1 MASKLGQAILH
12 ISMTG
17 VRQIQNGATTVQASM
32 QKLGAAATQV
42 GSALTSASRGLRNF
56 SLVVAAA
63 LTPIVLLG
71 GKFQQAMQD
80 VKAVMK
86 DASEASTEAAANFA
100 KLTAKAQELGETT
113 RFTATEVAE
122 AMKFMA
128 LAGLN
133 TEEVLAGVGEVLN
146 LAAAGNLELARASEI
161 AVDTMRAFNIEAS
174 NLARVT
180 DVIAVTAANTNT
192 SVEKLGFSFQL
203 SAPIAEAFGQSL
215 EETAAALGVL
225 ANAGIKG
232 SVSGAGLGQVLSQAS
247 KGTKKAQETLGKYGL
262 TIQDINPEIK
272 SLTEI
277 VETFEDANISATDT
291 LMIFGVRA
299 GRQMLALKN
308 QGSDAMKKIQGYI
321 EDATGAARTM
331 AEIRMDSVIGS
342 FTELKSIVQGLGI
355 TIFQTFQGVLQK
367 AIDKITGM
375 VRAFNEWAKAN
386 KDVVASFVKSIAIF
400 GAAAAALSV
409 VLGVAGAL
417 LTTLGALIP
426 AITLVV
432 VFWKAF
438 LIGAAA
444 LLVLLSPLVAI
455 IAVMVADFEFF
466 TEVLNVVA
474 KAVWAIGKAFLEG
487 LYLGLK
493 VVGTVMA
500 TVMKAVL
507 WAVGGWEGFY
517 VVIEGVAVVVKY
529 LTAIL
534 VGLTAILGG
543 TLISSIVLLTSPI
556 WGLAMAVGFLIGL
569 VKRLLIWFGLLA
581 DDSKKV
587 GQSFA
592 DMAASMGMSAEQM
605 NQLDWMQNSEGA
617 KRMGKEVRDAAA
629 FYDDLGKN
637 ASLTGTKLNE
647 LTKSWDEGG
656 KSVEGLTASL
666 EEQMAAMI
674 TLKRTISRLED
685 GDVKTSLKADLAT
698 REKQYE
704 VGVRTLRTAK
714 VLKIVVE
721 DTERTV
727 EEHIEAHERRIKLQE
742 ELVAL
747 KLTEM
752 NMAGDDAAARQ
763 KAAEAHE
770 AEKERLRGYVHDL
783 KVVNDHNQEYLEF
796 VRQMRNDGVLTSEE
810 ITAAWVDQRLA
821 QQELVAAQ
829 ESLAEGAEDY
839 ADLVKEI
846 HDADLEGLDKETS
859 KINDQKDSI
868 KEKLALRLEELRIIQ
883 LSYTKRLEELDA
895 IEDEVERQKEFNKLL
910 DEMERTYQQ
919 VAEVQDLMADNERQR
934 LEDLDEAAK
943 KEKEKKDKEIA
954 DEKKKKVELEK
965 SRKDFNRQLKIDEAK
980 RKGNRVEAAKLENEK
995 ILEQERAKM
1004 KKLGIVGEQARKNE
1018 ELLAAQARDRIQKA
1032 QEAMA
1037 KDADK
1042 KLGKKPDVAKNE
1054 ADLEK
1059 RVTDALLKQVDSVQK
1074 LILLYQGLYYI
1085 RFQQEALAMRAAD
1098 TAVRFQQNLE
1108 RLEQRR
1114 AKALGHGNDT
1124 EVKRLDAVIERM
1136 RTRGQLVNQ
1145 FAQKRAQEAQVAG
1158 AVGGAGGDPAI
1169 VQAKIDEVQK
1179 RVHQMQLAVR
1189 ASMIQV
1195 MNDFRAAPVHWVNAF
1210 LAGWTVESQ
1219 RMIAAVQATMAAI
1232 KHESKPTTHHSPSLV
1247 DIWNQNVEVASGGI
1261 DRMVNTLAKKGPQL
1275 GRLAPSHYMGLGGTA
1290 PSGGGGGGTTTNNND
1305 NRTVRMDINNNVDMD
1320 NVTRHIGKAISS
1332 ANMSVGEV

>member
-56 SLVVAAA
+56 SLAVAAA

-86 DASEASTEAAANFA
+86 DASEASTDAAANFA

-203 SAPIAEAFGQSL
+203 AAPIAEAFGQSL

-308 QGSDAMKKIQGYI
+308 QGSDAMKKIQGHI
-321 EDATGAARTM
+321 EGATGAARTM

-342 FTELKSIVQGLGI
+342 FTELKSIIQGLGI
-355 TIFQTFQGVLQK
+355 TIFQTFQGALQK
-367 AIDKITGM
+367 ALDKITGV
-375 VRAFNEWAKAN
+375 VRSFNEWAKAN
-386 KDVVASFVKSIAIF
+386 KDVVASFVKSVAIF

-417 LTTLGALIP
+417 LTALGALIP
-426 AITLVV
+426 VITLVV
-432 VFWKAF
+432 VFWEAF

-474 KAVWAIGKAFLEG
+474 KAVWDIGKAFLEG

-517 VVIEGVAVVVKY
+517 IVIEGVAIVVKY

-534 VGLTAILGG
+534 VGLAAILGG
-543 TLISSIVLLTSPI
+543 ALIGSIVALTSPI
-556 WGLAMAVGFLIGL
+556 WIVIGGLSFLLGLA
-569 VKRLLIWFGLLA
+569 KRLLVWFGLLA

-587 GQSFA
+587 GQSFS
-592 DMAASMGMSAEQM
+592 DMAASMGMTAEQM
-605 NQLDWMQNSEGA
+605 NQLDWMQHSDGA
-617 KRMGKEVRDAAA
+617 KRMGKEVRDAAS
-629 FYDDLGKN
+629 FYDDLGKS

-647 LTKSWDEGG
+647 LTESWEEGG
-656 KSVEGLTASL
+656 KSVEDLTASL
-666 EEQMAAMI
+666 DEQMMTMI
-674 TLKRTISRLED
+674 TLKRTINRLED
-685 GDVKTSLKADLAT
+685 GETKTLLEADLAN

-704 VGVRTLRTAK
+704 VGLKSLKVAKTLR
-714 VLKIVVE
+714 IVVQ

-727 EEHIEAHERRIKLQE
+727 KEQIEVHEYHIAQQEKEVKLART
-742 ELVAL
+742 AL
-747 KLTEM
+747 R
-752 NMAGDDAAARQ
+752 MAGDDLDARKEAADALAQ
-763 KAAEAHE
+763 AELTL
-770 AEKERLRGYVHDL
+770 KGYKTQL
-783 KVVNDHNQEYLEF
+783 QIVNDHNQEYLEF
-796 VRQMRNDGVLTSEE
+796 VRKMRNDGVLASEA
-810 ITAAWVDQRLA
+810 ITEAWVNQRLA
-821 QQELVAAQ
+821 QQELIAAQ
-829 ESLAEGAEDY
+829 EELAEGAEDY
-839 ADLVKEI
+839 KDLLKDI
-846 HDADLEGLDKETS
+846 RDAELEGLDKTIA
-859 KINDQKDSI
+859 KIDD
-868 KEKLALRLEELRIIQ
+868 EKNERSEALRLAREKML
-883 LSYTKRLEELDA
+883 
-895 IEDEVERQKEFNKLL
+895 V
-910 DEMERTYQQ
+910 
-919 VAEVQDLMADNERQR
+919 V
-934 LEDLDEAAK
+934 LEDLKAQKKLLEEQERTKENLEKIAALTQQIADARAGIVENQEAARANEAQRR
-943 KEKEKKDKEIA
+943 KEVEEETKA
-954 DEKKKKVELEK
+954 VAEKKKKEAEAEK
-965 SRKDFNRQLKIDEAK
+965 EKIRKQGEDRKNFNRQLKIEEAK

-1004 KKLGIVGEQARKNE
+1004 KELGIVGEQARKNE

-1210 LAGWTVESQ
+1210 LEGWAVNSQ
-1219 RMIAAVQATMAAI
+1219 RMVAAVAKTMSEI
-1232 KHESKPTTHHSPSLV
+1232 KGEMDKNKTHSPSLV
-1247 DIWNQNVEVASGGI
+1247 QTWDSNVAVVSGGI
-1261 DRMVNTLAKKGPQL
+1261 DRMVDTLAKKGPQL
-1275 GRLAPSHYMGLGGTA
+1275 GRLAPSHYMGLGGQA